1 MKYFF
6 VEIKELVYKY
16 NKIIKETWKIRKEL
30 DSPVLEKDEYEF
42 LPAHLELIEKPAS
55 KYPRMVMYLIL
66 LLFISAFLLSILGR
80 IEIVASAEG
89 KLTLNGRS
97 KEIKPIE
104 NSIVNKIL
112 VKEGDEIKKG
122 QVLLK
127 LTALGAD
134 ADALKTYTS
143 LRQAKLEM
151 FRYRTLEK
159 AINSNRLPELIKLD
173 LSEIESIN
181 DGEFAHLKNIIMEQF
196 HTWQSQKKQKSI
208 NVERKKADKKIIQ
221 SRIKHAE
228 TLCSIEK
235 KKLDDYTKLLQKKA
249 ISSYSVLEQENKYFE
264 TSNELSILKNQL
276 TQIDNEILL
285 AKEEYNFVTINFR
298 NEVFAKLQQI
308 QDDINLL
315 MPELAKNKQRQQASL
330 IKSPVS
336 GKVQQLKV
344 HTEGGVVTTAEPL
357 MIIVPKNDTL
367 EVTALVRNKDIGFI
381 QLGQDVIIKL
391 EAFPYTRYGYLTG
404 KVKSISPDAVEHA
417 QLGLVFNTIISIDND
432 KLLTEN
438 GLIPLSPGMV
448 VTAEIKTGMRSI
460 ISFLLSPLEASLK
473 ESLRER

>member
-1 MKYFF
+1 
-6 VEIKELVYKY
+6 
-16 NKIIKETWKIRKEL
+16 
-30 DSPVLEKDEYEF
+30 
-42 LPAHLELIEKPAS
+42 
-55 KYPRMVMYLIL
+55 
-66 LLFISAFLLSILGR
+66 
-80 IEIVASAEG
+80 
-89 KLTLNGRS
+89 
-97 KEIKPIE
+97 
-104 NSIVNKIL
+104 
-112 VKEGDEIKKG
+112 
-122 QVLLK
+122 
-127 LTALGAD
+127 
-134 ADALKTYTS
+134 
-143 LRQAKLEM
+143 
-151 FRYRTLEK
+151 
-159 AINSNRLPELIKLD
+159 
-173 LSEIESIN
+173 
-181 DGEFAHLKNIIMEQF
+181 
-196 HTWQSQKKQKSI
+196 
-208 NVERKKADKKIIQ
+208 
-221 SRIKHAE
+221 
-228 TLCSIEK
+228 
-235 KKLDDYTKLLQKKA
+235 KLDDYTKLLQKKA

-308 QDDINLL
+308 QDNINLL

-417 QLGLVFNTIISIDND
+417 QLGFVFNTIISIDND

>member
-1 MKYFF
+1 
-6 VEIKELVYKY
+6 
-16 NKIIKETWKIRKEL
+16 
-30 DSPVLEKDEYEF
+30 EF

-276 TQIDNEILL
+276 TQID
-285 AKEEYNFVTINFR
+285 
-298 NEVFAKLQQI
+298 
-308 QDDINLL
+308 
-315 MPELAKNKQRQQASL
+315 
-330 IKSPVS
+330 
-336 GKVQQLKV
+336 
-344 HTEGGVVTTAEPL
+344 
-357 MIIVPKNDTL
+357 
-367 EVTALVRNKDIGFI
+367 
-381 QLGQDVIIKL
+381 
-391 EAFPYTRYGYLTG
+391 
-404 KVKSISPDAVEHA
+404 
-417 QLGLVFNTIISIDND
+417 
-432 KLLTEN
+432 
-438 GLIPLSPGMV
+438 
-448 VTAEIKTGMRSI
+448 
-460 ISFLLSPLEASLK
+460 
-473 ESLRER
+473 